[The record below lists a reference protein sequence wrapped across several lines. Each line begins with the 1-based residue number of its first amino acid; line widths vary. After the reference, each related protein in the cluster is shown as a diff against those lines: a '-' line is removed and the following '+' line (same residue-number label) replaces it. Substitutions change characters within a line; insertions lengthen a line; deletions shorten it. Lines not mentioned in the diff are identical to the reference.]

1 MIVKEELCDE
11 FKELIDKYDLDID
24 EMNRRIE
31 QFHPIIEDIYDMSIE
46 KQILVE
52 ITDDNDPGIEDIDL
66 VFFMTKQGLVST
78 YDRVINEPENAN
90 EAFNKIV
97 RSDNDIYTNITGLAF
112 ETLFE
117 MNIIES
123 TEDGYKLN
131 IEKE

>member
-31 QFHPIIEDIYDMSIE
+31 QFHPIIDDVLDSYEEKEIIVMIE
-46 KQILVE
+46 
-52 ITDDNDPGIEDIDL
+52 DDNHPGIEDIDL
-66 VFFMTKQGLVST
+66 VFFMTRQGLFST
-78 YDRVINEPENAN
+78 YERVINEPENAD
-90 EAFNKIV
+90 EAFNKII
-97 RSDNDIYTNITGLAF
+97 RSDNDIYTNITDLAF

-117 MNIIES
+117 MNMIEP

>member
-31 QFHPIIEDIYDMSIE
+31 QFHPIIEDVLDAYESKEIIVVIE
-46 KQILVE
+46 
-52 ITDDNDPGIEDIDL
+52 DDNRPGIEAIDL

-78 YDRVINEPENAN
+78 YEHVINEPENAD
-90 EAFNKIV
+90 EAFNKII
-97 RSDNDIYTNITGLAF
+97 RSDNDIYTNITDLAF

-117 MNIIES
+117 MNIIEP

>member
-11 FKELIDKYDLDID
+11 FKELIDKYDLDIN

-31 QFHPIIEDIYDMSIE
+31 QFHPIIDDVLDVYESKEIIVVIE
-46 KQILVE
+46 
-52 ITDDNDPGIEDIDL
+52 DDNHPGIEDIDL

-78 YDRVINEPENAN
+78 YERVINEPENAD
-90 EAFNKIV
+90 EAFNKII
-97 RSDNDIYTNITGLAF
+97 RNDNDIYTNITGLAF

>member
-1 MIVKEELCDE
+1 MIVKKELCDE
-11 FKELIDKYDLDID
+11 FKELIDKYDLDIN

-52 ITDDNDPGIEDIDL
+52 ITDDNDPRIEDIDL

-78 YDRVINEPENAN
+78 YDRVINEPENAD
-90 EAFNKIV
+90 EAFNKII
-97 RSDNDIYTNITGLAF
+97 RNDNDIYTNITGLAF

>member
-31 QFHPIIEDIYDMSIE
+31 QFHPIIEDVLDAYESKEIIVVIE
-46 KQILVE
+46 
-52 ITDDNDPGIEDIDL
+52 DDNRPGIEAIDL

-78 YDRVINEPENAN
+78 YEHVINEPENAD
-90 EAFNKIV
+90 EAFNKII

>member
-31 QFHPIIEDIYDMSIE
+31 QFHPIIEDVLDAYESKEIIVVIE
-46 KQILVE
+46 
-52 ITDDNDPGIEDIDL
+52 DDNRPGIEAIDL

-78 YDRVINEPENAN
+78 YEHVINEPENAD
-90 EAFNKIV
+90 EAFNKII
-97 RSDNDIYTNITGLAF
+97 RSDNDIYTNITDLAF

>member
-31 QFHPIIEDIYDMSIE
+31 QFHPIIEDVLDAYKSKEIIVVIE
-46 KQILVE
+46 
-52 ITDDNDPGIEDIDL
+52 DDNRPGIEAIDL

-78 YDRVINEPENAN
+78 YEHVINEPENAD

-97 RSDNDIYTNITGLAF
+97 RNDNDIYTNITGLAF

>member
-78 YDRVINEPENAN
+78 YDRVINEPENAD
-90 EAFNKIV
+90 EAFNKII

>member
-31 QFHPIIEDIYDMSIE
+31 QFHPIIDDVLDSYETKEIIVTIEDY
-46 KQILVE
+46 
-52 ITDDNDPGIEDIDL
+52 NHPGIEDIDL

-78 YDRVINEPENAN
+78 YERVINEPENAD
-90 EAFNKIV
+90 EAFNKII
-97 RSDNDIYTNITGLAF
+97 RNDNDIYTNITGLAF

>member
-78 YDRVINEPENAN
+78 YDRVINEPENAD
-90 EAFNKIV
+90 EAFNKII
-97 RSDNDIYTNITGLAF
+97 RNDNDIYTNITGLAF

>member
-1 MIVKEELCDE
+1 MIIKEELCDE
-11 FKELIDKYDLDID
+11 FKELIDKYDLDIN

-31 QFHPIIEDIYDMSIE
+31 QFHPIIEDVLDAYESKEIIVMIE
-46 KQILVE
+46 
-52 ITDDNDPGIEDIDL
+52 DYNHPGIEDIDL

-78 YDRVINEPENAN
+78 YKDVINEPENAD
-90 EAFNKIV
+90 EAFNKII
-97 RSDNDIYTNITGLAF
+97 RNDNDIYTNITGLAF

>member
-31 QFHPIIEDIYDMSIE
+31 QFHPIIDDILDSYESKEIIVVIE
-46 KQILVE
+46 
-52 ITDDNDPGIEDIDL
+52 DDNHPGIEAIDL

-78 YDRVINEPENAN
+78 YEHVINEPENAD
-90 EAFNKIV
+90 EAFNKII
-97 RSDNDIYTNITGLAF
+97 RNDNDIYTNITGLAF

>member
-11 FKELIDKYDLDID
+11 FKELIDKYDLDVD

-78 YDRVINEPENAN
+78 YDRVINEPENAD
-90 EAFNKIV
+90 EAFNKII

>member
-1 MIVKEELCDE
+1 MIVKEELCND
-11 FKELIDKYDLDID
+11 FKELIKKYDLDID

-31 QFHPIIEDIYDMSIE
+31 QFNPIIDDVLDSYEAKEIIVAIE
-46 KQILVE
+46 
-52 ITDDNDPGIEDIDL
+52 DDNHPGIVDIDL

-78 YDRVINEPENAN
+78 YEHVINEPRNAD
-90 EAFNKIV
+90 EAFNKII
-97 RSDNDIYTNITGLAF
+97 RNDNDIYTNITGLAF

>member
-31 QFHPIIEDIYDMSIE
+31 QFHPIIDDVLDSYESKEIIVTIE
-46 KQILVE
+46 
-52 ITDDNDPGIEDIDL
+52 DDNRPGIEDIDL

-78 YDRVINEPENAN
+78 YERVINEPENAD
-90 EAFNKIV
+90 EAFNKII
-97 RSDNDIYTNITGLAF
+97 RNDNDIYTNITGLAF

>member
-31 QFHPIIEDIYDMSIE
+31 QFHPIIDDVLDSYEAKEIIVTIEDY
-46 KQILVE
+46 
-52 ITDDNDPGIEDIDL
+52 NNPGIEDIDL
-66 VFFMTKQGLVST
+66 VFFMTTQGLLPP
-78 YDRVINEPENAN
+78 YERDINEQKNTE
-90 EAFNKIV
+90 EAFNKII
-97 RSDNDIYTNITGLAF
+97 RNDNDIYTNITGLAF

>member
-90 EAFNKIV
+90 EAFNKII
-97 RSDNDIYTNITGLAF
+97 RNDNDIYTNITGLAF

>member
-78 YDRVINEPENAN
+78 YERVINEPENAD
-90 EAFNKIV
+90 EAFNKII
-97 RSDNDIYTNITGLAF
+97 RNDNDIYTNITGLAF

>member
-1 MIVKEELCDE
+1 MIIKEELCDE

-90 EAFNKIV
+90 EAFNKII
-97 RSDNDIYTNITGLAF
+97 RNDNDIYTEITGLAF

>member
-1 MIVKEELCDE
+1 MDSYEAKEIIVT
-11 FKELIDKYDLDID
+11 
-24 EMNRRIE
+24 
-31 QFHPIIEDIYDMSIE
+31 IEDY
-46 KQILVE
+46 
-52 ITDDNDPGIEDIDL
+52 NNPGIEDIDL

-78 YDRVINEPENAN
+78 YERVINEPENAD
-90 EAFNKIV
+90 EAFNKII
-97 RSDNDIYTNITGLAF
+97 RNDNDIYTNITGLAF

>member
-31 QFHPIIEDIYDMSIE
+31 QFHPIIEDVLDAYESKEIIVVIE
-46 KQILVE
+46 
-52 ITDDNDPGIEDIDL
+52 DDNRPGIEAIDL

-78 YDRVINEPENAN
+78 YEHVINEPENAD

>member
-11 FKELIDKYDLDID
+11 FKELIDKYDLDIN

-78 YDRVINEPENAN
+78 YDRVINEPKNAN
-90 EAFNKIV
+90 EAFNKII
-97 RSDNDIYTNITGLAF
+97 RNDNDIYTNITGLAF

>member
-31 QFHPIIEDIYDMSIE
+31 QFHPIIDDVLDSYEAKETIVVIE
-46 KQILVE
+46 
-52 ITDDNDPGIEDIDL
+52 DDNHPGIEDIDL

-78 YDRVINEPENAN
+78 YEHVINEPENAD
-90 EAFNKIV
+90 EAFNKII
-97 RSDNDIYTNITGLAF
+97 RNDNDIYTNITGLAF

>member
-11 FKELIDKYDLDID
+11 FKELIDKYDLDVD

-31 QFHPIIEDIYDMSIE
+31 QFHPIIEDVLDAYESKEIIVVIE
-46 KQILVE
+46 
-52 ITDDNDPGIEDIDL
+52 DDNHPGIEDIDL

-78 YDRVINEPENAN
+78 YEHVINEPENAD
-90 EAFNKIV
+90 EAFNKII
-97 RSDNDIYTNITGLAF
+97 RNDNDIYTNITGLAF

>member
-1 MIVKEELCDE
+1 MIIKEELCDE

-31 QFHPIIEDIYDMSIE
+31 QFHPIIDDVLDSYEAKKIIVAIEDY
-46 KQILVE
+46 
-52 ITDDNDPGIEDIDL
+52 NHPGIEDIDL

-78 YDRVINEPENAN
+78 YERVINEPENAD
-90 EAFNKIV
+90 EAFNKII
-97 RSDNDIYTNITGLAF
+97 RNDNDIYTNITGLAF

>member
-1 MIVKEELCDE
+1 
-11 FKELIDKYDLDID
+11 
-24 EMNRRIE
+24 MNRRIE
-31 QFHPIIEDIYDMSIE
+31 QFHPIIADVLDSYEAKEIIVTIEDY
-46 KQILVE
+46 
-52 ITDDNDPGIEDIDL
+52 NHPGIEDIDL

-78 YDRVINEPENAN
+78 YERVINEPENAD
-90 EAFNKIV
+90 EAFNKII
-97 RSDNDIYTNITGLAF
+97 RNDNDIYTNITGLAF

>member
-78 YDRVINEPENAN
+78 YERVINEPENAD
-90 EAFNKIV
+90 EAFNKII

>member
-31 QFHPIIEDIYDMSIE
+31 QFHPIIEDVLDAYESKEIIVVIE
-46 KQILVE
+46 
-52 ITDDNDPGIEDIDL
+52 DDNRPGIEAIDL

-78 YDRVINEPENAN
+78 YEHVINEPENAD

-97 RSDNDIYTNITGLAF
+97 RNDNDIYTNITGLAF

>member
-11 FKELIDKYDLDID
+11 FKELIDKYDLDIN

-31 QFHPIIEDIYDMSIE
+31 QFHPIIEDVLDSYEVKEIIVVIE
-46 KQILVE
+46 
-52 ITDDNDPGIEDIDL
+52 DDNRPGIEDIDL

-78 YDRVINEPENAN
+78 YEHVINEPENAD

>member
-11 FKELIDKYDLDID
+11 FKELIDKYDLDIN

-31 QFHPIIEDIYDMSIE
+31 QFHPIIEDVLDAYESKEIIVMIE
-46 KQILVE
+46 
-52 ITDDNDPGIEDIDL
+52 DYNHPGIEDIDL

-78 YDRVINEPENAN
+78 YKDVINEPENAD
-90 EAFNKIV
+90 EAFNKII
-97 RSDNDIYTNITGLAF
+97 RNDNDIYTNITGLAF

>member
-31 QFHPIIEDIYDMSIE
+31 QFHPIIEDVLDAYESKEIIVVIE
-46 KQILVE
+46 
-52 ITDDNDPGIEDIDL
+52 DDNRPGIEAIDL

-78 YDRVINEPENAN
+78 YEHVINEPENAD
-90 EAFNKIV
+90 EALNKII

>member
-11 FKELIDKYDLDID
+11 FKELIDKYDLDVN

-31 QFHPIIEDIYDMSIE
+31 QFHPIIDDVLDSYEAKEIIVTIEDY
-46 KQILVE
+46 
-52 ITDDNDPGIEDIDL
+52 NNPGIEDIDL

-78 YDRVINEPENAN
+78 YERVINEPENAD
-90 EAFNKIV
+90 EAFNKII
-97 RSDNDIYTNITGLAF
+97 RSDNDIYMNITGLAF

>member
-31 QFHPIIEDIYDMSIE
+31 QFHPIIDDVLDSYEEKEIIVAIEDY
-46 KQILVE
+46 
-52 ITDDNDPGIEDIDL
+52 NHPGIEDIDL

-78 YDRVINEPENAN
+78 YERVINEPENAD
-90 EAFNKIV
+90 EAFNKII
-97 RSDNDIYTNITGLAF
+97 RNDNDIYTNITGLAF

>member
-11 FKELIDKYDLDID
+11 FKELIDKYDLDVD

-31 QFHPIIEDIYDMSIE
+31 QFHPIIDDVLDSYESKEIIVMIE
-46 KQILVE
+46 
-52 ITDDNDPGIEDIDL
+52 DDNRPGIEDIDL

-78 YDRVINEPENAN
+78 YERVINEPENAD
-90 EAFNKIV
+90 EAFNKII
-97 RSDNDIYTNITGLAF
+97 RNDNDIYTNITGLAF

>member
-1 MIVKEELCDE
+1 MIVKEELSDE

-66 VFFMTKQGLVST
+66 LFFMTKQGLVST
-78 YDRVINEPENAN
+78 YDRVINEPENAD
-90 EAFNKIV
+90 EAFNKII

>member
-31 QFHPIIEDIYDMSIE
+31 QFHPIIEDVLDSYKSKEIIVVIE
-46 KQILVE
+46 
-52 ITDDNDPGIEDIDL
+52 DDNRPGIEDIDL

-78 YDRVINEPENAN
+78 YEHVINEPENAD
-90 EAFNKIV
+90 EAFNKII
-97 RSDNDIYTNITGLAF
+97 RNDNDIYTNITGLAF

>member
-11 FKELIDKYDLDID
+11 FKELIDKYDLDVD

-31 QFHPIIEDIYDMSIE
+31 QFHPIIEDVLDAYESKEIIVVIE
-46 KQILVE
+46 
-52 ITDDNDPGIEDIDL
+52 DDNHPGIEAIDL

-78 YDRVINEPENAN
+78 YEHVINEPENAD

-97 RSDNDIYTNITGLAF
+97 RNDNDIYTNITGLAF

>member
-31 QFHPIIEDIYDMSIE
+31 QFHPIIEDVLDAYESKEIIVVIE
-46 KQILVE
+46 
-52 ITDDNDPGIEDIDL
+52 DDNRPGIEAIDL

-78 YDRVINEPENAN
+78 YEHVINEPENAD

-97 RSDNDIYTNITGLAF
+97 RNDNDIYTNITGLAF

-117 MNIIES
+117 MNIIEP